1 METDGPAEDLEKH
14 KDLLRR
20 FVRAINEED
29 WRGLRN
35 VLHPDFRRHSHA
47 AGEAAI
53 EEGEDLVQFFRAQRQ
68 VFPDGQETIQDIL
81 AEGDRV
87 AVRHSFNG
95 TQAGALGPF
104 PASGKKLSS
113 EYIAI
118 YRIQDDRIAECWA
131 EWDNLSAL
139 EQLGHSAVDPQ

>member
-1 METDGPAEDLEKH
+1 MDELEKN

-20 FVRAINEED
+20 LVQAVNEED

-35 VLHPDFRRHSHA
+35 VLHPDFCRHSHA
-47 AGEAAI
+47 AGESVI
-53 EEGEDLVQFFRAQRQ
+53 EEGEDLIQYFRSQRQ
-68 VFPDGQETIQDIL
+68 VFPDGEETIQDIL

-87 AVRHSFNG
+87 AVRHCFTG
-95 TQAGALGPF
+95 TQTGALGPF
-104 PASGKKLSS
+104 PASGKRLSS

-118 YRIQDDRIAECWA
+118 YRIQEGRIAECWA

-139 EQLGHSAVDPQ
+139 EQLGHSPLDPD